1 MMPSPWNGTNILR
14 LISAQC
20 ATSSS
25 VRSILLRSALARR
38 AGSRSSTAG
47 AVAQIQA
54 TMTLV

>member
-14 LISAQC
+14 LISAHV

-38 AGSRSSTAG
+38 AGRRSSTAG